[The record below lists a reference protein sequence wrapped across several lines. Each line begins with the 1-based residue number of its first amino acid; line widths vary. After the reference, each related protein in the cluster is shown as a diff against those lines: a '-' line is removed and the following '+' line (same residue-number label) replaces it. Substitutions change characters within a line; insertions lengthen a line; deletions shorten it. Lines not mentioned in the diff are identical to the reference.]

1 MIVVGC
7 RAQIAVGFLPPAIR
21 GANSWD
27 RKFSKAI
34 RRDGRR

>member
-27 RKFSKAI
+27 RKISKAI
-34 RRDGRR
+34 RSNGQS

>member
-21 GANSWD
+21 GADSWD

-34 RRDGRR
+34 RSDGRS